1 MKSALPAAGLEQG
14 QRNSVL
20 RDGRPTG
27 YGQHN
32 TAGPPDTL
40 AATGPAAT
48 LLGPGRLIGPDSLLM
63 DGLGALEVLK

>member
-1 MKSALPAAGLEQG
+1 MKSALPAAGLEPS
-14 QRNSVL
+14 QRNGVL

-27 YGQHN
+27 CGQHN

-40 AATGPAAT
+40 AGTGPTDT
-48 LLGPGRLIGPDSLLM
+48 LLGLGRLIGPDSLLM